1 MSAEPTSVVVP
12 VVSQT
17 RAAVGQLEIPAAVL
31 AGPVREGLLHEMVK
45 SQLAS
50 RRAGTHS
57 TKTRAFVSGGGKKPW
72 KQKGTGRARA
82 GSSRSPLWAGGAV
95 IFGPQPRS
103 YAYQLPKSARKSALR
118 SALAARHGEG
128 KLVVV
133 DALTL
138 SEPKT
143 KQMVAC
149 LAGLGIEG
157 SALVVVAAPDE
168 TLARASRNLPN
179 VKVLPLGGLNVY
191 DVLKHATLVM
201 TRDALQQLA
210 AKLGE
215 AA

>member
-1 MSAEPTSVVVP
+1 VSDQTSVIVP

-17 RAAVGQLEIPAAVL
+17 RAAVGQVEIPAGVL
-31 AGPVREGLLHEMVK
+31 AGPVREGLLHAMVK

-57 TKTRAFVSGGGKKPW
+57 TKTRGFVSGGGKKPW

-103 YAYQLPKSARKSALR
+103 YAYQLPKSARKAALR

-133 DALTL
+133 DALSL

-149 LAGLGIEG
+149 LAGLGVEG
-157 SALVVVAAPDE
+157 STLVVLAAPDDA
-168 TLARASRNLPN
+168 LMRASRNLPN

-201 TRDALQQLA
+201 TRPALEQLA
-210 AKLGE
+210 SKLGD